1 MMTERSNEDFEGLIR
16 DIIRDECKYFGAM
29 MGQVTSTDDELKQGR
44 IQVIIPALGHYNQN
58 NAIWVCSRDKHL
70 ISVPIVGDWV
80 EIRFMDGHR
89 DRAYYCGI
97 CNQVA
102 EQTLKNYDGNRTTHI
117 LFENPNESSEYIK
130 YDEVKK
136 ELDILMNLIKVN
148 SGTDFA
154 VKFNALKTGFDQ
166 LRTEL
171 NSLVTVFN
179 SHVHPIP
186 LAQALSP
193 VSPPPSS
200 PPTVSGVPAVADIS
214 LAKVDK
220 VML

>member
-136 ELDILMNLIKVN
+136 ELDILINLVKVN
-148 SGTDFA
+148 AGSDFA
-154 VKFNALKTGFDQ
+154 VKFTALNTALQNLITAMSTPMIVTG
-166 LRTEL
+166 
-171 NSLVTVFN
+171 SVT
-179 SHVHPIP
+179 SGLGIGG
-186 LAQALSP
+186 S
-193 VSPPPSS
+193 
-200 PPTVSGVPAVADIS
+200 VSGTATWTPAVTLDIS
-214 LAKVDK
+214 SAKVDK